1 MYLIAACVL
10 AVVDALAIAALA
22 AVVFRRQRVGPGRD
36 VAAGDDVVVSGLA
49 ARVLHVDG
57 EWIKLRLTWESGSPI
72 VTAPRSAVIAR
83 WTDAR

>member
-1 MYLIAACVL
+1 
-10 AVVDALAIAALA
+10 
-22 AVVFRRQRVGPGRD
+22 
-36 VAAGDDVVVSGLA
+36 VAAGDDVVISGLA

-83 WTDAR
+83 WTNAR